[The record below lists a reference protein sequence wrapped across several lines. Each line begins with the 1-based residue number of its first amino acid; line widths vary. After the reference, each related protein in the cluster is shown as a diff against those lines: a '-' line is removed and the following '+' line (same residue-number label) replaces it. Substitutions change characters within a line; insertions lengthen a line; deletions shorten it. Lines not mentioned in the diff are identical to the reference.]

1 MNPKQERTYPIN
13 AVIPTL
19 SSLLSMTKVTM
30 VPKQDSN
37 YYGHHDFVAGTPFHI
52 TPASFII
59 CVTSAAYSFSPEF

>member
-1 MNPKQERTYPIN
+1 MNPKQERIYPIN

-19 SSLLSMTKVTM
+19 SNLLSMTNVTM
-30 VPKQDSN
+30 VPSKIPIIMAP
-37 YYGHHDFVAGTPFHI
+37 DFVAGTPFHI